1 MTKQNDYLTKIK
13 RLYELK
19 ETLKKLDKEY
29 TKKINDLESDLAKDE
44 QLLKNSKT
52 TANLKVRLGDLVSSI
67 AEKINVNIEDIKTNL
82 NYERKFLPLI
92 LTETEKAK
100 PIILRLI
107 ISAPNKENILNIP
120 VTANLSDIAADGKT
134 LYDHSLIKT
143 QKGYTTIEI
152 NQQEKDDIILSF
164 NPKTLQVQKDIV
176 ISSVLNCQTTE
187 KQKTLKK

>member
-92 LTETEKAK
+92 L
-100 PIILRLI
+100 
-107 ISAPNKENILNIP
+107 N
-120 VTANLSDIAADGKT
+120 
-134 LYDHSLIKT
+134 
-143 QKGYTTIEI
+143 
-152 NQQEKDDIILSF
+152 
-164 NPKTLQVQKDIV
+164 
-176 ISSVLNCQTTE
+176 
-187 KQKTLKK
+187 